1 MIRRFEPAIV
11 LIGFLVFWE
20 IGARLMQVPQYIL
33 PLPTAIFAELWD
45 NLGWYAM
52 HAYYTLAACILGFL
66 LALFVGIAM
75 SVGIVY
81 SRVLESTLYTLL
93 VSLNSIPKIAL
104 APLFIIWMG
113 TNLTSKVAISML
125 IALFSIVIDAV
136 LGLRSVDSDTLSMAR
151 SMRASPLKVL
161 WYIRFPAAMP
171 YIFAGM
177 KVAISLA
184 LVGAIAGEFVASQ
197 VGLGYVIM
205 VAQGSFEITR
215 VFAAI
220 VLLGILG
227 TILFY
232 MIIIAERFVI
242 PWHISHRVT
251 AGGGH

>member
-1 MIRRFEPAIV
+1 MTGRFQPVFVIV
-11 LIGFLVFWE
+11 GFLFVWE
-20 IGARLMQVPQYIL
+20 IVARVLKVPSFIL
-33 PLPTAIFAELWD
+33 PLPSAILVELYK
-45 NLGWYAM
+45 NFGWYGI
-52 HAYYTLAACILGFL
+52 HAYYTLGACLLGFL
-66 LALFVGIAM
+66 FALIIGIAM
-75 SVGIVY
+75 SIAIVY
-81 SRVLESTLYTLL
+81 SRVLETTLYTLL
-93 VSLNSIPKIAL
+93 VSMNSIPKIAL

-113 TNLTSKVAISML
+113 TNVTSKVAISTL

-177 KVAISLA
+177 KVGISLA

-205 VAQGSFEITR
+205 VAQGSFQITR

-227 TILFY
+227 TVLFY
-232 MIIIAERFVI
+232 AIVIAERFVI
-242 PWHISHRVT
+242 PWHISHRTT
-251 AGGGH
+251 AGAGH